1 MPHPRS
7 RPCRVLLALALTAL
21 VGCGQGEPP
30 TGAAGAAG
38 SGAGTGPRPDGG
50 SAAVTRTLVLG
61 AYTTPREAYGKAILP
76 AFQKHWKEK
85 TGETVVFQESYLGSG
100 AQARAIVG
108 GFEADVAALSLEA
121 DVEAIAKAGLISD
134 DWKAGPHGGMVT
146 RSVVVLAVRPG
157 NPRGLKDWD
166 DLRAP
171 GLNVLTPNVRT
182 SGGAMWN
189 VCALYGAALRGG
201 TSAPK
206 GDAAAA
212 EKLLGEVLG
221 NVSVMDKGARES
233 ILTFEKGV
241 GDTAITYENEV
252 LAARQAG
259 QPYEY
264 VIPRATILI
273 ENPVAVVDR
282 YAEKHGTRELAAG
295 FVAFLGSPEAQRA
308 FAEYGYRPV
317 DAGVAQEVAGR
328 FPAVTDLFTVR
339 DLGGWP
345 EVQKTLFAPGAL
357 YDRVARATGA
367 RR

>member
-1 MPHPRS
+1 MSS
-7 RPCRVLLALALTAL
+7 RPLTVLITILVASLILAACGGDAKQTAPA
-21 VGCGQGEPP
+21 GDGTAASGQ
-30 TGAAGAAG
+30 
-38 SGAGTGPRPDGG
+38 S
-50 SAAVTRTLVLG
+50 SAALILG

-76 AFQKHWKEK
+76 AFQKHWQAK
-85 TGETVVFQESYLGSG
+85 TGETVQFQESYLGSG
-100 AQARAIVG
+100 AQARAIAG

-121 DVEAIAKAGLISD
+121 DVDVIAKAGLITH
-134 DWKAGPHGGMVT
+134 DWKAGPHQGMVT

-157 NPRGLKDWD
+157 NPKGLKDWD
-166 DLRAP
+166 DLGAP

-201 TSAPK
+201 TPAPK

-212 EKLLGEVLG
+212 EKLLGAVLG
-221 NVSVMDKGARES
+221 NVRVMDKGARES

-241 GDTAITYENEV
+241 GDAAITYENEV
-252 LAARQAG
+252 LAGRQAG
-259 QPYEY
+259 QGYEY

-273 ENPVAVVDR
+273 ENPVAVIDK
-282 YAEKHGTRELAAG
+282 YAEKHGTRDLAEA

-317 DAGVAQEVAGR
+317 HEGVAKEVASR
-328 FPAVTDLFTVR
+328 FPAVTDLFTIR

-357 YDRVARATGA
+357 YDRVAGA
-367 RR
+367 LGTRP